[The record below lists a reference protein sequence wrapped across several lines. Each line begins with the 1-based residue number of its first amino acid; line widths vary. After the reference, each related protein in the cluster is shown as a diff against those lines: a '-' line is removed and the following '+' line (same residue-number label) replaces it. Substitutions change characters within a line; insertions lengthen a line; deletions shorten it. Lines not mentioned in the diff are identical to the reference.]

1 MLDMLLAPLQPI
13 YSAEAVLPVQHRC
26 SAMMQYLLRLSHYTS
41 SKAVAALTSYIC
53 AAGSAPAIGHT
64 PPGAHQQIIGS
75 MSIPLFPGMPGVAM
89 HMGPGPPG
97 PNING
102 PAAAAPAANGP
113 AGPSP
118 ARPGPTTAG
127 GRGAGS
133 GAAPPAG
140 AGAGQGAG
148 RGQGMGLNQAL
159 SIALQSAMAQAGGQ
173 AGRPSPGDTV
183 LPFLI
188 SLQAFLG
195 TCLRICSQRR
205 FASHAVC
212 HILV

>member
-1 MLDMLLAPLQPI
+1 MFCNEAPLSQI
-13 YSAEAVLPVQHRC
+13 LPLHEVQ
-26 SAMMQYLLRLSHYTS
+26 AF
-41 SKAVAALTSYIC
+41 AALPSHIC
-53 AAGSAPAIGHT
+53 AAGTAPAIGHT
-64 PPGAHQQIIGS
+64 PAGAHQQIIGS

-89 HMGPGPPG
+89 HMGPGGPG
-97 PNING
+97 PNMSG

-118 ARPGPTTAG
+118 ARPGPATAG

-173 AGRPSPGDTV
+173 AGRPGPGETV
-183 LPFLI
+183 LP
-188 SLQAFLG
+188 
-195 TCLRICSQRR
+195 CSFPYNLSDKSHRR
-205 FASHAVC
+205 FASHKC
-212 HILV
+212 SSSRCC